1 VSITAA
7 AKVPSKKVK
16 EAKNWLMLATKA
28 YNYRKDLLSETA
40 ADSFYASI
48 EKMEDLLDKHRETKP
63 TEEEL
68 NAANS
73 ELIKE
78 LTASGGNYYHT
89 RSWTD
94 NIEMFLVA
102 IIAIIAIRTFF
113 FQPFKIP
120 TNSMYPTYNGMTYE
134 VFETPEDAPGGL
146 EKIFRK
152 ITLFS
157 KHYSVKA
164 PEAGELL
171 IPIKLYG
178 FGNQGYSYRINGQL
192 VYGRKW
198 FVLPAKKARYTFY
211 VGDKPVYVDVPEE
224 FNMNS
229 LIKSVYSDK
238 AVNIDFVKGIGAV
251 LKTGKKL
258 KPGDSVI
265 SFDILTGDQLFVDRM
280 TYHFRAPKVGE
291 PFVFRTDNIP
301 GMTGEYA
308 HERGKYFIKRIAGK
322 GGDTLQVKYPE
333 LYRNGKL
340 AEDNVAFFN
349 NANQIGEYEGYTN
362 DDSRMK
368 YLKKEQPYTIPLGNF
383 FAMGDN
389 SDQSL
394 DSRYWGPVPEKEVI
408 GRALI
413 IYYPFTHRWGKAK

>member
-1 VSITAA
+1 MSTTV
-7 AKVPSKKVK
+7 AKLPSTKVK

-28 YNYRKDLLSETA
+28 YHYRKDLLTETA
-40 ADSFYASI
+40 AKSLYNAI
-48 EKMEDLLDKHRETKP
+48 EKMEDLLDRHREAKP

-68 NAANS
+68 DAANS
-73 ELIKE
+73 ELVQE

-102 IIAIIAIRTFF
+102 IIAIVAIRSFF

-120 TNSMYPTYNGMTYE
+120 TNSMYPTYHGMTYE
-134 VFETPEDAPGGL
+134 VFKTPEEIPGGL
-146 EKIFRK
+146 EKVFRK

-157 KHYSVKA
+157 KHYSLKS
-164 PEAGELL
+164 PGAGELT
-171 IPIKLYG
+171 IPI
-178 FGNQGYSYRINGQL
+178 NINGYTENGYHYSIGGQL

-198 FVLPAKKARYTFY
+198 FVLPAKLARYTFY
-211 VGDKPVYVDVPEE
+211 VGDKPVSVDVPEQ
-224 FNMNS
+224 FNMSS
-229 LIKSVYSDK
+229 LIKSVYGKNASGE
-238 AVNIDFVKGIGAV
+238 IGFIKGVGSV
-251 LKTGKKL
+251 LKTGIQL
-258 KPGDSVI
+258 QPGDNVL

-280 TYHFRAPKVGE
+280 TYHFREPKVGE

-301 GMTGEYA
+301 GMEKSQ
-308 HERGKYFIKRIAGK
+308 HGKYYIKRIAGK
-322 GGDTLQVKYPE
+322 GGDTLQIKYPE

-340 AEDNVAFFN
+340 AEDNLAFFN

-362 DDSRMK
+362 DSSSMK
-368 YLKKEQPYTIPLGNF
+368 YLYNEKPFTIPQDEF
-383 FAMGDN
+383 FALGDN

-394 DSRYWGPVPEKEVI
+394 DSRYWGTVPKKEVI

-413 IYYPFTHRWGKAK
+413 IYYPFTHRWGAAK